1 MFTELKGVCMMPF
14 SYVSH
19 LYCPKCKKEYSP
31 KEKHQLCEC
40 GSSLLVAYDLERLKA
55 NLTSEDVQSREPNLW
70 RYHELLPVED
80 PKNVVSL
87 GEGMTPLIK
96 MPKLGKEMN
105 IPNLYMKDEG
115 IIPTG
120 SFKARGATVGVS
132 KAKELGVEQLAMPT
146 NGNAGAAWS
155 LYSSRAD
162 IKATV
167 VMPKDAPVI
176 TRNECAVAGADL
188 YLVDGLISDAGKI
201 VGEAIK
207 SWGLYDAS
215 TLKEPYR
222 IEGKKTM
229 GLEIAE
235 QFSWNL
241 PDVIL
246 YPTGGGVGLIGIYKA
261 LNELKELGWVK
272 GDLPRLVAVQAEN
285 CAPIV
290 KAWNE
295 RKQESEFWPDSSTIA
310 FGINVPKAIGDFLVL
325 EAVYNTNGCAI
336 AVDEDKI
343 VEEQKKVAQLEGS
356 FICPEGAATF
366 LAARRLREEGWIKE
380 NETVVALNT
389 GLGVKYPNTVDIEV
403 PVLERNGSLTKK

>member
-1 MFTELKGVCMMPF
+1 MFAEFKGVCMMPF

-19 LYCPKCKKEYSP
+19 LYCPKCKKEYST

-40 GSSLLVAYDLERLKA
+40 GSPLLVAYDLEKLKA
-55 NLTSEDVQSREPNLW
+55 NLTPETVQNRELNLW

-96 MPKLGKEMN
+96 MPKLGKEMD
-105 IPNLYMKDEG
+105 IQNLYMKDEG

-120 SFKARGATVGVS
+120 SFKARGAAVGVS

-155 LYSSRAD
+155 LYSSRAE

-207 SWGLYDAS
+207 AWGLYDAS

-261 LNELKELGWVK
+261 LNELKELGWIK
-272 GDLPRLVAVQAEN
+272 GELPRLVAVQAEN

-336 AVDEDKI
+336 AVKEDKI

-403 PVLERNGSLTKK
+403 PILERNGSLTKK